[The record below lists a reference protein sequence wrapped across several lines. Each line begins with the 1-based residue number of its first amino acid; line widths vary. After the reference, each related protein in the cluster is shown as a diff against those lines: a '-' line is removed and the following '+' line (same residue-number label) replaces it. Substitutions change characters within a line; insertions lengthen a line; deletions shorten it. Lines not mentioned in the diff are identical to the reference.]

1 MTAIGLIFRGVI
13 LIVTLHPIHD
23 LDFIAAFRGDI
34 EVDENCVHL
43 LVAAGIAG
51 IRVEDFA
58 GVILAEDAEPW
69 QLIKTVFRSSDSCN
83 RPRPSQDHPS

>member
-1 MTAIGLIFRGVI
+1 MDCLDAGVTALKRAFRRWRCAYLPNESNWPAFRGVI

-43 LVAAGIAG
+43 LVTAGIA
-51 IRVEDFA
+51 
-58 GVILAEDAEPW
+58 
-69 QLIKTVFRSSDSCN
+69 
-83 RPRPSQDHPS
+83 